1 MEEEFKEKKSFDWKK
16 YLPFI
21 GIAVAVLLV
30 IIILV
35 SVFGGG
41 PKKAVKKYIKAMNK
55 QNASKVVDSMDLI
68 GIGCWSYSYDP
79 DDFDKDDYDEFKDDY
94 KDAKDDMDK
103 DDLKD
108 AQKEMKDKIKDGFD
122 DIKDDYKNYKIKVE
136 KFKEVK
142 KLGKDLYKVE
152 AKVSLE
158 AKAKDKDDK
167 DIDKADTATFV
178 VYKGKLIYSDI

>member
-21 GIAVAVLLV
+21 GIAVAVILL

-35 SVFGGG
+35 AIFGGG
-41 PKKAVKKYIKAMNK
+41 PKRAVKKYIKAMNK
-55 QNASKVVDSMDLI
+55 QNASKVVDSIDFVGMK
-68 GIGCWSYSYDP
+68 CWYEYDE
-79 DDFDKDDYDEFKDDY
+79 DDFDKDDYEDFKDDY

-108 AQKEMKDKIKDGFD
+108 AQKELKDEIKDGFD
-122 DIKDDYKNYKIKVE
+122 TIKDNYKNYKIKVE

-152 AKVSLE
+152 AKISLE

-167 DIDKADTATFV
+167 DIDKSDTAVFI
-178 VYKGKLIYSDI
+178 VYKGKLIDSEI